1 MKLLL
6 ENWRGYLTEQRV
18 SYSGVVLDEE
28 SQQKLLELGVPE
40 GWTPVAHHMTITMGP
55 LSKRDETNGGLY
67 KVGDQV
73 ELKVVGVGQDERA
86 KAVKVEP
93 PHPVNMRH
101 VKYPHVT
108 VAVNAAAGGKPR
120 HSQKLQQFEP
130 VSLTIRGTV
139 EEVAG

>member
-67 KVGDQV
+67 KVGDQI

-86 KAVKVEP
+86 KAVKIEP
-93 PHPVNMRH
+93 PRPANMKH

-108 VAVNAAAGGKPR
+108 VAVNAAAGGKPQ
-120 HSQKLQQFEP
+120 HSKKLQQFEP
-130 VSLTIRGTV
+130 INLVIRGTV